1 MGRMLLGAVLGLVV
15 AFVTI
20 MCIEF
25 VGHQVYP
32 PPAGLDPRSTADMA
46 TLIGGMPVG
55 ALLFVVAAWVVGA
68 FDGGFVAALVARDQR
83 PRLAA
88 ILPALLVVAGVVAMI
103 LQMPGHPLWMA
114 VAGLLLPVPAALAGA
129 ALVARIRRARPPRP

>member
-1 MGRMLLGAVLGLVV
+1 M
-15 AFVTI
+15 
-20 MCIEF
+20 
-25 VGHQVYP
+25 
-32 PPAGLDPRSTADMA
+32 
-46 TLIGGMPVG
+46 
-55 ALLFVVAAWVVGA
+55 VGA